1 MNRSATIKEAR
12 DEPPELGLTR
22 RGFYDGLFSGYQTN
36 TMIASPQ
43 HPYLTAA
50 EYLQMEEQSPV
61 KHEYIDGQIY
71 AMAGA
76 SDPHVTIA
84 LNLATLLRSHV
95 RGSGCRVYISDMKA
109 RIESL
114 NRFYYP
120 DVMVTCDSRDQETS
134 TYKRFPTLI
143 VEVLSDSTEAFDRGD
158 KFADYQELDSLRE
171 YVLINTK
178 RQRVECFRRNDEG
191 LWVLQSYTP
200 EQTSFRL
207 NSIDF
212 EGTLD
217 ALYEDVVFG

>member
-1 MNRSATIKEAR
+1 
-12 DEPPELGLTR
+12 
-22 RGFYDGLFSGYQTN
+22 
-36 TMIASPQ
+36 MIASPQ
-43 HPYLTAA
+43 QPQLTPD
-50 EYLQMEEQSPV
+50 EYLQMEAQSPV

-84 LNLATLLRSHV
+84 GNLATLLRSHV

-109 RIESL
+109 RIEAL

-120 DVMVTCDSRDQETS
+120 DVLVTCDSRDLETP

-158 KFADYQELDSLRE
+158 KFADYQNLESLRE

-191 LWVLQSYTP
+191 LWVLQFYTP
-200 EQTSFRL
+200 QQTSFRL
-207 NSIDF
+207 DSIGF

-217 ALYEDVVFG
+217 ALYEDVVFE